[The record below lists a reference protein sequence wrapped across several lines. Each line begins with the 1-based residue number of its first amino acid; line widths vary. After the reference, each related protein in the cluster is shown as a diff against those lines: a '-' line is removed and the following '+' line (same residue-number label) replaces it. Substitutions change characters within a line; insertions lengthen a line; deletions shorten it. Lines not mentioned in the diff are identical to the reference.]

1 MKKQEGKTMT
11 RADELRIKLEQ
22 IRAANAAKAADKAT
36 ATYYSNLGISYTN
49 AGRMYDRRGN
59 EIK

>member
-1 MKKQEGKTMT
+1 MT

-36 ATYYSNLGISYTN
+36 ATYYSNLGTALVS
-49 AGRMYDRRGN
+49 
-59 EIK
+59 